1 MALSDH
7 DALCLN
13 VLLVADVQAIRID
26 ESNMTVYGL
35 TDRGQASVEL
45 HPNCRSDQYLRHVRE
60 MLSEHVLDSPG
71 GYPIYLRRWTRMG
84 QIRDDTLARFL
95 LLGEPEAVVAV
106 VHAPGLT
113 AELARRAW
121 WAMPRAEHARRML
134 ERPCV
139 AEATIGKVL
148 ADYLVEYLPFE
159 DQPQAII
166 DSICL
171 VLTTGV
177 ADDAIRRRIWQM
189 GRQRNA
195 YHAAFLSCLPDA
207 IPIPLPPHPMLQTL
221 HPVLE
226 LLIAEGNTY
235 AVQLARAFS
244 APGQA
249 FLNACQD
256 VLRHA
261 SSQEEVNTLLDAL
274 ADYFRSV
281 KLVGASGTTVNE
293 IMNNVTSLIPCD
305 ATPVAL
311 RQLLNTLPELNR
323 EICAMLVLSCCSA
336 NIAEPVLSRTTAIG
350 SLMRTKLAPV
360 IEPVRAQIPILRSTP
375 S

>member
-134 ERPCV
+134 NGHVSQRP
-139 AEATIGKVL
+139 L
-148 ADYLVEYLPFE
+148 
-159 DQPQAII
+159 
-166 DSICL
+166 
-171 VLTTGV
+171 
-177 ADDAIRRRIWQM
+177 
-189 GRQRNA
+189 
-195 YHAAFLSCLPDA
+195 
-207 IPIPLPPHPMLQTL
+207 
-221 HPVLE
+221 
-226 LLIAEGNTY
+226 
-235 AVQLARAFS
+235 LARYW
-244 APGQA
+244 
-249 FLNACQD
+249 L
-256 VLRHA
+256 
-261 SSQEEVNTLLDAL
+261 T
-274 ADYFRSV
+274 
-281 KLVGASGTTVNE
+281 
-293 IMNNVTSLIPCD
+293 IW
-305 ATPVAL
+305 
-311 RQLLNTLPELNR
+311 LNTCHSKISHKP
-323 EICAMLVLSCCSA
+323 LS
-336 NIAEPVLSRTTAIG
+336 
-350 SLMRTKLAPV
+350 
-360 IEPVRAQIPILRSTP
+360 IPFA
-375 S
+375 